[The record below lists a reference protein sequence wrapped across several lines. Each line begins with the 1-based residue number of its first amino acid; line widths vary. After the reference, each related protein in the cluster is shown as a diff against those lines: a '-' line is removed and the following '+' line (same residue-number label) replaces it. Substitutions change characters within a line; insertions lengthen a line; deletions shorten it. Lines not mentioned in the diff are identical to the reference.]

1 MRAIARACAPFMLML
16 VAIVPSGHAVAA
28 PPPVG
33 ARSPDCSQAWTIQQS
48 PSLAIGDASLSAVT
62 AVSSTD
68 VWAVGSGS
76 QGASPLIEH
85 FDGTNWRIVA
95 PGSPTGSSLYGVS
108 AVDSSDV
115 WAVGRTA
122 STYRDVTLTEHWD
135 GKAWSVVPSPS
146 LPSPTSS
153 LIAVSALASNDVW
166 AVGAFINLLDQGSYD
181 TLTEHWDGHAWQVVP
196 SPNFS
201 PVDQNFLNGVAMVS
215 SNDVWAV
222 GVFDI
227 GGSGE
232 PLILHWNGSTWSRV
246 PGSPSGPTAALFG
259 ADAVS
264 SNDVWAVGLNSDDQ
278 FNLRPIAERWD
289 GANWTEAPSQPATPP
304 AEFNAV
310 AATSFSSAW
319 AVGSQTSN
327 TGLGPTDRTLIEGW
341 DGAQWS
347 IVPSPNMGLAS
358 RLFGITALAS
368 GSAWAVGDDT
378 NAQGRHQALIEAYC

>member
-1 MRAIARACAPFMLML
+1 MWHTTSADRAPRPEGPMRAIARACAPFMLML

-68 VWAVGSGS
+68 VWAVG
-76 QGASPLIEH
+76 
-85 FDGTNWRIVA
+85 
-95 PGSPTGSSLYGVS
+95 
-108 AVDSSDV
+108 
-115 WAVGRTA
+115 
-122 STYRDVTLTEHWD
+122 
-135 GKAWSVVPSPS
+135 
-146 LPSPTSS
+146 
-153 LIAVSALASNDVW
+153 
-166 AVGAFINLLDQGSYD
+166 AFINLLDQGSFD

-264 SNDVWAVGLNSDDQ
+264 SNDVWAVGLNSD
-278 FNLRPIAERWD
+278 
-289 GANWTEAPSQPATPP
+289 
-304 AEFNAV
+304 
-310 AATSFSSAW
+310 
-319 AVGSQTSN
+319 
-327 TGLGPTDRTLIEGW
+327 
-341 DGAQWS
+341 
-347 IVPSPNMGLAS
+347 
-358 RLFGITALAS
+358 
-368 GSAWAVGDDT
+368 
-378 NAQGRHQALIEAYC
+378 